1 MYFLR
6 QIMNKKELSI
16 FSNFIKASPN
26 PVTQE
31 QILDELKRHPSLE
44 RYHVDPVVKLKIET
58 IINALV
64 QLNLKEI
71 GEQLDIRQLAIAAK
85 KAGLNE
91 NQITDALNR
100 LTPKILTQE
109 NILAAFEKVR
119 SEGK

>member
-44 RYHVDPVVKLKIET
+44 RYHVDPVVKLKI
-58 IINALV
+58 
-64 QLNLKEI
+64 
-71 GEQLDIRQLAIAAK
+71 
-85 KAGLNE
+85 
-91 NQITDALNR
+91 
-100 LTPKILTQE
+100 
-109 NILAAFEKVR
+109 
-119 SEGK
+119 